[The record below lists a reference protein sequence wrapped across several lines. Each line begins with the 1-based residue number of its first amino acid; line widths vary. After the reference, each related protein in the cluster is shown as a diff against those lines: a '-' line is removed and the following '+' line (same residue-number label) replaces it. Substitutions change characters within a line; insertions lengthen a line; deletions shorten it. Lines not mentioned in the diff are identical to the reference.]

1 MFTGFFRYEFF
12 FFEGKVNFCKDFLM
26 YVLVLQIRMW
36 CRIDDE
42 FRFFVKLVGC
52 FSGRFQ
58 LSL

>member
-1 MFTGFFRYEFF
+1 
-12 FFEGKVNFCKDFLM
+12 M

-58 LSL
+58 LSLDNLFWVTTTTTIFI